1 MTGLEIKLQ
10 SCNTNEPAKSIYMS
24 KYLKNIIIVASF
36 FVLPLLGHA
45 QCNEYTKKEC
55 IPHLT
60 PYTYNGQ
67 LNNAV
72 LSEGE
77 VAELQLTFYKDQ
89 EYRILVKG
97 EEQLRDIQ
105 FQLYD
110 TDHNLLYDNA
120 DEDYTG
126 VWDFMVESTDDF
138 IIRVIIPDNKDDEL
152 ESGCVSILVG
162 FRAFG
167 SRTIFK

>member
-1 MTGLEIKLQ
+1 MKIT
-10 SCNTNEPAKSIYMS
+10 
-24 KYLKNIIIVASF
+24 KYTILLLFIF
-36 FVLPLLGHA
+36 CLPEYIFA

-55 IPHLT
+55 IPLLS
-60 PYTYNGQ
+60 PYTFNGQ
-67 LNNAV
+67 LNNTV
-72 LSEGE
+72 LSQGE
-77 VAELQLTFYKDQ
+77 TAELQLTFYKDQ

-97 EEQLRDIQ
+97 EDNLDKLQ

-110 TDHNLLYDNA
+110 TDYNLLYDNA
-120 DEDYTG
+120 DEDFIEL
-126 VWDFMVESTDDF
+126 WDFMVESTDDF
-138 IIRVIIPDNKDDEL
+138 IIRILVPENINKTKL

>member
-1 MTGLEIKLQ
+1 MKIT
-10 SCNTNEPAKSIYMS
+10 
-24 KYLKNIIIVASF
+24 KYTILLLFIF
-36 FVLPLLGHA
+36 CLPECIFA

-55 IPHLT
+55 IPLLS
-60 PYTYNGQ
+60 PYTFNGQ
-67 LNNAV
+67 LNNTV
-72 LSEGE
+72 LSQGE
-77 VAELQLTFYKDQ
+77 TAELQLTFYKDQ

-97 EEQLRDIQ
+97 EDNLDKLQ

-110 TDHNLLYDNA
+110 TDYNLLYDNA
-120 DEDYTG
+120 DEDFIEL
-126 VWDFMVESTDDF
+126 WDFMVESTDDF
-138 IIRVIIPDNKDDEL
+138 IIRILVPENINKTNL

>member
-1 MTGLEIKLQ
+1 MNRINMTIKTTL
-10 SCNTNEPAKSIYMS
+10 
-24 KYLKNIIIVASF
+24 LIICLFA
-36 FVLPLLGHA
+36 LPTLLAA

-55 IPHLT
+55 IPQLN
-60 PYTYNGQ
+60 PYTFNGQ

-77 VAELQLTFYKDQ
+77 TAELQLTFYKDQ
-89 EYRILVKG
+89 EYRILVEG
-97 EEQLRDIQ
+97 ENSLGKIQ

-110 TDHNLLYDNA
+110 TDYNLLYDNS
-120 DEDYTG
+120 DEDHTNL
-126 VWDFMVESTDDF
+126 WDFMVESTDDF
-138 IIRVIIPDNKDDEL
+138 VIRVLIPNDEEKEKV

>member
-1 MTGLEIKLQ
+1 MRTTIKTILL
-10 SCNTNEPAKSIYMS
+10 IF
-24 KYLKNIIIVASF
+24 YLSA
-36 FVLPLLGHA
+36 LPTILLA

-55 IPHLT
+55 IPQLT
-60 PYTYNGQ
+60 PYTFNGQ

-77 VAELQLTFYKDQ
+77 TAELQLTFYKDQ

-97 EEQLRDIQ
+97 ENNLGKIQ
-105 FQLYD
+105 FQLFD
-110 TDHNLLYDNA
+110 TDYNLLYDNS
-120 DEDYTG
+120 DEDLTNL
-126 VWDFMVESTDDF
+126 WDFMVESTDDF
-138 IIRVIIPDNKDDEL
+138 IIRILVPEDQQKDKI
-152 ESGCVSILVG
+152 ESGCVSILIG

>member
-1 MTGLEIKLQ
+1 MTIKTTL
-10 SCNTNEPAKSIYMS
+10 
-24 KYLKNIIIVASF
+24 LIICLFALPT
-36 FVLPLLGHA
+36 VLSA

-55 IPHLT
+55 IPQLT
-60 PYTYNGQ
+60 PYTFNGQ

-77 VAELQLTFYKDQ
+77 TAELQLTFYKDQ
-89 EYRILVKG
+89 EYRILVEG
-97 EEQLRDIQ
+97 EDSLGKIQ

-110 TDHNLLYDNA
+110 TDYNLLYDNA
-120 DEDYTG
+120 DEDHTNL
-126 VWDFMVESTDDF
+126 WDFMVESTDDF
-138 IIRVIIPDNKDDEL
+138 VIRVLVPNDEFKEQI

>member
-1 MTGLEIKLQ
+1 MNKIIKATLL
-10 SCNTNEPAKSIYMS
+10 IF
-24 KYLKNIIIVASF
+24 YLLALPNI
-36 FVLPLLGHA
+36 LLA

-55 IPHLT
+55 IPALT
-60 PYTYNGQ
+60 PYTFNGQ

-72 LSEGE
+72 LSTGE
-77 VAELQLTFYKDQ
+77 TAELQLTFYKDQ
-89 EYRILVKG
+89 EYRILVDG
-97 EEQLRDIQ
+97 EDNLGEIQ
-105 FQLYD
+105 FQLFD
-110 TDHNLLYDNA
+110 TDYNLLYDNSE
-120 DEDYTG
+120 EDHTN

-138 IIRVIIPDNKDDEL
+138 ILRVLIPKNKENEKV

>member
-1 MTGLEIKLQ
+1 MNIK
-10 SCNTNEPAKSIYMS
+10 NTLLTLCLFA
-24 KYLKNIIIVASF
+24 
-36 FVLPLLGHA
+36 LPTLLAA

-55 IPHLT
+55 IPQLS
-60 PYTYNGQ
+60 PYTFNGQ

-77 VAELQLTFYKDQ
+77 TAELQLTFYKDQ
-89 EYRILVKG
+89 EYRILVDGDNSLGK
-97 EEQLRDIQ
+97 IQ
-105 FQLYD
+105 FQLFD

-120 DEDYTG
+120 DEDHTKL
-126 VWDFMVESTDDF
+126 WDFMVESTDDF
-138 IIRVIIPDNKDDEL
+138 IIRILVPNDKIKDKI
-152 ESGCVSILVG
+152 ESGCVSILIG